1 MNQEKLVE
9 GRSDIQVPDETVQ
22 SWQQIANLLCG
33 LAEVPVALIM
43 RLRDPHI
50 EVFVASQGDANPY
63 RPGSREEVWG
73 SGLYCETVLK
83 TGDKL
88 LVRDALA
95 DPKWCDNPDIKLD
108 MVSYLG
114 LPIRQPGGIPF
125 GTLCVLD
132 TRPNGYSEATQQLM
146 EKLRDLI
153 ESHIDLIHMNQRLG
167 DQNRSL
173 EDYVQELHALRGIVP
188 ICMNCKGI
196 KDAQGQWHPL
206 DHYLFRDDSA
216 QLSHGYCPQCTKKL
230 FPDLGED

>member
-9 GRSDIQVPDETVQ
+9 GRSEIQVPDETVQ
-22 SWQQIANLLCG
+22 SWQQIADLLCG
-33 LAEVPVALIM
+33 LANVPIALIM

-50 EVFVASQGDANPY
+50 EVFVASQGGANPY

-95 DPKWCDNPDIKLD
+95 DPNWCDNPDIKLG
-108 MVSYLG
+108 MISYLG

-132 TRPNGYSEATQQLM
+132 TRPNGYSKATEQLM

-153 ESHIDLIHMNQRLG
+153 ESHIGLIHMNQRLG

-173 EDYVQELHALRGIVP
+173 EDYLRELQALRGIVP
-188 ICMNCKGI
+188 MCMNCKGI
-196 KDAQGQWHPL
+196 RDAQGQWHPL

-216 QLSHGYCPQCTKKL
+216 RLSHGYCPQCTKKL